1 MASPRWLDG
10 HEFEQAPGVDDGQ
23 EDWHAAVHGV
33 SKSRT
38 WLSDWTEPIPVFLS
52 GEFQGQRSLVGY
64 SLWGRKELDTCEWVI
79 AQGHTG
85 PGQLVSLSVSI
96 SFYNNTLNVL
106 SAYPTLFQCANSNNN
121 SNLALILCSMH
132 CLHSSYELGVGNGNP
147 LQCSCL
153 ENPMDRGA
161 WSTTVHGIMK
171 ELAWLND
178 WAYELNCI
186 HNTFMRSIVLLSWL
200 YYWGYEVIGK
210 WRCLP
215 RVTELVSS
223 GAGIQT

>member
-106 SAYPTLFQCANSNNN
+106 SVYPTLFQCANSNNN
-121 SNLALILCSMH
+121 SNLALTLFYALSPLFIWIGSRKWQPTPVFLLGKSHGQRSLVYYSPWDHERVGMTEWLSIWVKLYSQH
-132 CLHSSYELGVGNGNP
+132 LYEV
-147 LQCSCL
+147 
-153 ENPMDRGA
+153 D
-161 WSTTVHGIMK
+161 
-171 ELAWLND
+171 
-178 WAYELNCI
+178 
-186 HNTFMRSIVLLSWL
+186 SIVIMTLLLRIWSHR
-200 YYWGYEVIGK
+200 EVEMFAQGHRACK
-210 WRCLP
+210 
-215 RVTELVSS
+215 
-223 GAGIQT
+223 

>member
-1 MASPRWLDG
+1 MVGWHHQLDG

-64 SLWGRKELDTCEWVI
+64 SLWGHKELDTCEWVI

-85 PGQLVSLSVSI
+85 SGQLVSLSVSI

-121 SNLALILCSMH
+121 SNLALTLFYALSPLFIWIGSRKWQPTPVFLLGKSH
-132 CLHSSYELGVGNGNP
+132 GQRSLVYHSPWVHERVG
-147 LQCSCL
+147 
-153 ENPMDRGA
+153 
-161 WSTTVHGIMK
+161 H
-171 ELAWLND
+171 D
-178 WAYELNCI
+178 W
-186 HNTFMRSIVLLSWL
+186 M
-200 YYWGYEVIGK
+200 
-210 WRCLP
+210 
-215 RVTELVSS
+215 TEHMS
-223 GAGIQT
+223 